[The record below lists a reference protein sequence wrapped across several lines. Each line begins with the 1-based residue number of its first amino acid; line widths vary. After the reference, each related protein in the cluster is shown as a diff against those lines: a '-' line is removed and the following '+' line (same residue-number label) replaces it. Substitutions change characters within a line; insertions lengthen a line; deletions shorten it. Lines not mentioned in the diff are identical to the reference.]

1 MTKGLKTERLKTEGF
16 KTERFKTNGLK
27 TEGFKVNRDNR
38 DNFLGQNMWSR
49 NCLYCLYLFAALQLL
64 SLFFAALQLKS
75 LFKSFLK
82 QALEQFLQ
90 LVFRHG
96 THLLLYRL
104 TVLEEQQCGHRHHA
118 IGSG

>member
-1 MTKGLKTERLKTEGF
+1 
-16 KTERFKTNGLK
+16 
-27 TEGFKVNRDNR
+27 
-38 DNFLGQNMWSR
+38 MWSR
-49 NCLYCLYLFAALQLL
+49 NCLYCLYFFAALQPL

-75 LFKSFLK
+75 LFRSFLK

-90 LVFRHG
+90 LVFRQG

-118 IGSG
+118 IGGGYVVILLNVTLAYNDLAVLLFCKL